1 MTLSLAIPI
10 AIAMGGICF
19 AAGFMIGLVA
29 GWRSRKSDI
38 ARDAATFRAEL
49 ARAERRAEAT
59 LRDRYGEVPR
69 VVGQ

>member
-29 GWRSRKSDI
+29 GWRSRRGDR
-38 ARDAATFRAEL
+38 ARDMATFRAEMML
-49 ARAERRAEAT
+49 AEQRTEAK
-59 LRDRYGEVPR
+59 LRGRYGLAPKAVR
-69 VVGQ
+69 Q

>member
-29 GWRSRKSDI
+29 GWRSRKVDI
-38 ARDAATFRAEL
+38 ATDAATFRAEL
-49 ARAERRAEAT
+49 ARAEIELD
-59 LRDRYGEVPR
+59 LRTYEDLTPK